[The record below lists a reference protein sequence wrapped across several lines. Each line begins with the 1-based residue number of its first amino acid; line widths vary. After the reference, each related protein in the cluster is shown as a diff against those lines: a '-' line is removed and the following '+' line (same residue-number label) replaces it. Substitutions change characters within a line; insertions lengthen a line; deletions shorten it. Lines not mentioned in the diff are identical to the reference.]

1 MRQALAL
8 ALAVTFAVLCAG
20 ASFAYLEHVR
30 TTAAIEGR

>member
-1 MRQALAL
+1 MRQALSFAI
-8 ALAVTFAVLCAG
+8 AVAFAVLCAG